1 MGIQEALEEAGG
13 TAGRA
18 IVYNAAAVGL
28 GFFVLVFSSFLW
40 NVYFGAFI
48 TLTMLTA
55 SLATLT
61 LLPVWSVPSGP
72 RSCYASKQTGQ
83 GEEI

>member
-1 MGIQEALEEAGG
+1 MI
-13 TAGRA
+13 RA
-18 IVYNAAAVGL
+18 NYG
-28 GFFVLVFSSFLW
+28 SSFLW

-61 LLPVWSVPSGP
+61 LLPCLVSSFRPAFLL
-72 RSCYASKQTGQ
+72 RKQADGTG
-83 GEEI
+83 